1 MIPASPLTRPSARA
15 VTAVPRTDGNSR
27 VIRPVLG
34 CQVYRARSGRLKGT
48 LRRSV
53 RDVLRKT
60 GRGTSDLKKHH
71 SGSRRGKGDNLALK
85 KIGLDFGGHYR
96 WRKHFVNVFRLE
108 KRWHLISEI
117 KLKPIF
123 CQFVGHM

>member
-85 KIGLDFGGHYR
+85 KIGLDFGGHYNKLCR
-96 WRKHFVNVFRLE
+96 RIKGFNPRARAGRDTFFVNCS
-108 KRWHLISEI
+108 K
-117 KLKPIF
+117 
-123 CQFVGHM
+123 

>member
-85 KIGLDFGGHYR
+85 KIGLDFGGHYKMGVYVCMHIR
-96 WRKHFVNVFRLE
+96 ARD
-108 KRWHLISEI
+108 KR
-117 KLKPIF
+117 
-123 CQFVGHM
+123 

>member
-96 WRKHFVNVFRLE
+96 QAQVIDGVK
-108 KRWHLISEI
+108 KQEI
-117 KLKPIF
+117 KIIYNF
-123 CQFVGHM
+123 IGNIQE